1 MHKKNKLKALI
12 EKRNDNL
19 ETMSKMLDKCD
30 SENRAFTDDEKAEYD
45 KISNLYNEYNFWVVF
60 TAGFSPIPY
69 KLITITAG
77 VFRLDLPMFVFASIV
92 SRGLRFV
99 LISWL
104 IWKYGAPIK
113 TFIDKYFNLLAI
125 GFTVLLV
132 GGFFAIK
139 YAF

>member
-1 MHKKNKLKALI
+1 M
-12 EKRNDNL
+12 
-19 ETMSKMLDKCD
+19 
-30 SENRAFTDDEKAEYD
+30 
-45 KISNLYNEYNFWVVF
+45 V

>member
-1 MHKKNKLKALI
+1 MPNTIRSATCTTNTTFGSCSRPGSRL
-12 EKRNDNL
+12 
-19 ETMSKMLDKCD
+19 
-30 SENRAFTDDEKAEYD
+30 F
-45 KISNLYNEYNFWVVF
+45 
-60 TAGFSPIPY
+60 PY